1 MRSRSV
7 LVIFV
12 LLFIAACTEQP
23 QVTVEPSKE
32 PSHTP
37 VASTPTSLPPKVT
50 PTPYY
55 QMQVEELLSKMSVE
69 EKIGQMAQVARNGI
83 TPEDIARYYI
93 GSIVGGGDR
102 PADATNIGAWYNEV
116 KKFQDAALSTRLGI
130 PMIFAIDAIHG
141 NANMHGATVFPQEIG
156 LGATRDPD
164 LVRQI
169 GAATAEE
176 MLASGYTWDLAP
188 ILAVPQDIRWGRTYE
203 SYSENT
209 ELVGLLGS
217 AFIEGL
223 QTLPDSYEGDP
234 GRSIYVLATSKHF
247 LGDGGT
253 TTGTSIWTNDG
264 KLDLLDQGDC
274 RYNEEDTRRL
284 FLRPYQ
290 AAIDSGEKCVM
301 ISYSS
306 WNGVKM
312 HAQKPWITGVLKGE
326 LGFDGFVVSDM
337 WGIDQ
342 VDPDYYTAVVKSINA
357 GIDMVMV
364 PMDYVGFT
372 DAMKKAIANGDIS
385 MERLDDAV
393 RRILLIKY
401 ESGLIAHPYG
411 EPSLVLKV
419 GSPEHRELARQAV
432 SESLVLLKNENDALP
447 VSKTVLKIFVAG
459 AAADDLGIQMGGWT
473 INWQGGRGDIQTG
486 TTILD
491 GIIQA
496 VPGSTQ
502 VKYSPTGQF
511 AGEADIGIAV
521 VGEMPYAEGFGDT
534 ADLSLSPQ
542 DIQVIESLRQHSNKL
557 IVILVSSRPMVITPQ
572 LGTPDA
578 WVAAWLPG
586 TEGDGVADV
595 LFGGHPFTGKLPY
608 TWPRNNS
615 QLPININTV
624 QETKGCNAPL
634 FQYDYGLIYGQNE
647 PAKNIIP
654 WGECPGDK

>member
-12 LLFIAACTEQP
+12 MLFIAACTEQP

-32 PSHTP
+32 PSLTP
-37 VASTPTSLPPKVT
+37 VASTPTSPPPTVT

-55 QMQVEELLSKMSVE
+55 QTQVEELLSKMSVD
-69 EKIGQMAQVARNGI
+69 EKIGQMAQVTRFGI

-93 GSIVGGGDR
+93 GSIIGGGDR

-164 LVRQI
+164 LVRRI

-209 ELVGLLGS
+209 ELVSELGS

-223 QTLPDSYEGDP
+223 QTLPDSYGGDP

-253 TTGTSIWTNDG
+253 TAGTSIWTNDG

-274 RYNEEDTRRL
+274 RYSEEDTRRL
-284 FLRPYQ
+284 FLPPYQ
-290 AAIDSGEKCVM
+290 AAIDSGEKSVM

-326 LGFDGFVVSDM
+326 LGFHGFVVSDM
-337 WGIDQ
+337 WAVDQ
-342 VDPDYYTAVVKSINA
+342 VDPDYYT
-357 GIDMVMV
+357 
-364 PMDYVGFT
+364 
-372 DAMKKAIANGDIS
+372 
-385 MERLDDAV
+385 
-393 RRILLIKY
+393 
-401 ESGLIAHPYG
+401 
-411 EPSLVLKV
+411 
-419 GSPEHRELARQAV
+419 
-432 SESLVLLKNENDALP
+432 
-447 VSKTVLKIFVAG
+447 
-459 AAADDLGIQMGGWT
+459 GG
-473 INWQGGRGDIQTG
+473 
-486 TTILD
+486 
-491 GIIQA
+491 
-496 VPGSTQ
+496 
-502 VKYSPTGQF
+502 
-511 AGEADIGIAV
+511 
-521 VGEMPYAEGFGDT
+521 
-534 ADLSLSPQ
+534 
-542 DIQVIESLRQHSNKL
+542 
-557 IVILVSSRPMVITPQ
+557 
-572 LGTPDA
+572 
-578 WVAAWLPG
+578 
-586 TEGDGVADV
+586 
-595 LFGGHPFTGKLPY
+595 
-608 TWPRNNS
+608 
-615 QLPININTV
+615 
-624 QETKGCNAPL
+624 C
-634 FQYDYGLIYGQNE
+634 
-647 PAKNIIP
+647 
-654 WGECPGDK
+654 